1 MSKLKQFSYTGNDI
15 IVDMETEKAMEVK
28 VTDFVMKVEPG
39 DTIAKFNI
47 SNLLRKQYKDERLP
61 LPGSSR
67 YFIDKSISVE
77 QVILGDRYIFMN
89 GLAGE
94 GSEKHA
100 EPWKFLVAK
109 DSIQWYKGYELG
121 VVFCVDN
128 SSCLGWDVINGTD
141 YNGIDYKGYNEIE
154 YDKNHHLST
163 KLAAVFADL
172 STPTSGSSWKPII
185 GINYDG
191 YVYDLIALEENPVPN
206 KPFYVRWV
214 NDMGG
219 FDYHM
224 FTVSGKDTRG
234 ACNDEDSIVEVS
246 SGHVSR
252 TDAVTISEL
261 VLSPDIRWY
270 DEKSGQWKHVTASQ
284 QSISLVN
291 GKENSETGLSFVIP
305 CENTK

>member
-15 IVDMETEKAMEVK
+15 IVDIETENTMEVK
-28 VTDFVMKVEPG
+28 VADFVMKVEPG

-61 LPGSSR
+61 LHGSSR
-67 YFIDKSISVE
+67 YLIDKSISVE
-77 QVILGDRYIFMN
+77 QVIFGERYIFMN
-89 GLAGE
+89 GVAGE
-94 GSEKHA
+94 GSKRYA
-100 EPWKFLVAK
+100 EPWEFLVTK

-121 VVFCVDN
+121 VVFCVSN
-128 SSCLGWDVINGTD
+128 SPCLGWDVINGTD
-141 YNGIDYKGYNEIE
+141 GTYYKDYKEIE
-154 YDKNHHLST
+154 YDKHHHSST

-172 STPTSGSSWKPII
+172 STPPSGSGWENVL
-185 GINYDG
+185 GIMYAG
-191 YVYDLIALEENPVPN
+191 YVRNLIALEEKPVPN

-214 NDMGG
+214 NNMGG

-234 ACNDEDSIVEVS
+234 ASNDEDSIVEVS
-246 SGHVSR
+246 SVPVSR

-261 VLSPDIRWY
+261 ALSPDIRWY
-270 DEKSGQWKHVTASQ
+270 DEKSGQWKRVTASQ

-291 GKENSETGLSFVIP
+291 GKDNSETGLSFVIP
-305 CENTK
+305 CENK

>member
-15 IVDMETEKAMEVK
+15 IVDMETEKTMEVK
-28 VTDFVMKVEPG
+28 VADFVMKVEPG

-61 LPGSSR
+61 LLGSCR

-89 GLAGE
+89 GVAGE

-141 YNGIDYKGYNEIE
+141 YKGYNEIE
-154 YDKNHHLST
+154 YDKNHNSST

-172 STPTSGSSWKPII
+172 STPPSGSIWKPII
-185 GINYDG
+185 GINYAG
-191 YVYDLIALEENPVPN
+191 YVRDLIGIEE
-206 KPFYVRWV
+206 K
-214 NDMGG
+214 
-219 FDYHM
+219 
-224 FTVSGKDTRG
+224 
-234 ACNDEDSIVEVS
+234 
-246 SGHVSR
+246 
-252 TDAVTISEL
+252 
-261 VLSPDIRWY
+261 
-270 DEKSGQWKHVTASQ
+270 
-284 QSISLVN
+284 
-291 GKENSETGLSFVIP
+291 
-305 CENTK
+305 